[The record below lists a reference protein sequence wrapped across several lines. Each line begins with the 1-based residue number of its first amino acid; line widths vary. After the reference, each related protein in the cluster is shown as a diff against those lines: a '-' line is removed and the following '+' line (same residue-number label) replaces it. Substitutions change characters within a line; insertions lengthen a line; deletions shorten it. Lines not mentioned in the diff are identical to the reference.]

1 MELWSREH
9 LMTLLPAVVIMLLV
23 AVALRKLIGKKAEK
37 IRMLP
42 FQILAC
48 IVVAIEIGKQAYSL
62 SKGYDLYCLPFHF
75 CSLFIFM
82 LPIMAFY
89 RGKYM
94 YQIRQITTAISVATT
109 LLTLIYPCLIYS
121 AGNINAYFTD
131 YISFHTVTFHNIVIF
146 ICMLIFALD
155 LHTPAPKETGKPIF
169 WFMLGFCII
178 SASMAH
184 ILKTNFNNFYQC
196 NIPPLETVRQMVQNA
211 LGYVPA
217 QLMYVLIVSV
227 LDLLVVWGSYR
238 LYCLLHKLLTKNKEK
253 NRVV

>member
-9 LMTLLPAVVIMLLV
+9 LVTLLPAVSIMLAV
-23 AVALRKLIGKKAEK
+23 AVALRKLIGRKEEK

-94 YQIRQITTAISVATT
+94 HRVRQITTAISVATT

-121 AGNINAYFTD
+121 AGNITAFFTD

-146 ICMLIFALD
+146 LCILILALD
-155 LHTPAPKETGKPIF
+155 LHAPAPKWKEKPIF
-169 WFMLGFCII
+169 LFMLGFCVV

-184 ILKTNFNNFYQC
+184 ILKINFNNFYQC
-196 NIPPLETVRQMVQNA
+196 NIPPLETVRQMVQTA

-217 QLMYVLIVSV
+217 QLMYVLIVSA

-238 LYCLLHKLLTKNKEK
+238 LYCLLYKLLKKEK
-253 NRVV
+253 CSVASS

>member
-9 LMTLLPAVVIMLLV
+9 LVTLLPAVVVMV
-23 AVALRKLIGKKAEK
+23 AVSVALRKLIGKKSEK
-37 IRMLP
+37 TRMLP
-42 FQILAC
+42 FQILTC
-48 IVVAIEIGKQAYSL
+48 ILVAIEIGKQVYSL
-62 SKGYDLYCLPFHF
+62 FKGYDLYSLPFHF

-89 RGKYM
+89 RGKYKHQVRM
-94 YQIRQITTAISVATT
+94 ITAAISVATT

-121 AGNINAYFTD
+121 AGNIAAYFTD

-146 ICMLIFALD
+146 LCFLILALD
-155 LHTPAPKETGKPIF
+155 LHTPEAKENEAPIF
-169 WFMLGFCII
+169 WFMLGFCTV

-196 NIPPLETVRQMVQNA
+196 NIPPLETLRQMVQTA
-211 LGYVPA
+211 LGYAPA

-238 LYCLLHKLLTKNKEK
+238 LYCLLYGLLAKKKEK
-253 NRVV
+253 NRVA